1 MSYNSNKIKNV
12 RSLPTS
18 HTFKDVVKHIDR
30 EEFAIPFDNIMD
42 QLFGNIYPELQKEV
56 GVGIYEK
63 QSYPKVDIIEYVDTV
78 EIIAEIPGI
87 SKENVNVEIV
97 DNMLSISGKKHERV
111 SATPDKEC
119 KVIRRE
125 LKQSNFKRS
134 FALGDQI
141 DQEKLTAKFEDGMLK
156 IVLHKIQKDVPKV
169 RKIEVQ

>member
-1 MSYNSNKIKNV
+1 MNNSNKIKNV
-12 RSLPTS
+12 RSLPS
-18 HTFKDVVKHIDR
+18 SPTFKDVVKHIDR
-30 EEFAIPFDNIMD
+30 EEFAMPFDNILD
-42 QLFGNIYPELQKEV
+42 QLFGHIYPELQKEV

-87 SKENVNVEIV
+87 SKENVNVEII
-97 DNMLSISGKKHERV
+97 DNMLSISGKKQERCNT
-111 SATPDKEC
+111 SADKQF

-134 FALGDQI
+134 FALGENI

-156 IVLHKIQKDVPKV
+156 IVLHKTKEDVPKV
-169 RKIEVQ
+169 RKIEIE

>member
-1 MSYNSNKIKNV
+1 MHNINKIKNT

-18 HTFKDVVKHIDR
+18 PTFKDVVKHIDR

-63 QSYPKVDIIEYVDTV
+63 QSYPKVDIMEYDDTV

-97 DNMLSISGKKHERV
+97 DNMLSISGKKQERI
-111 SATPDKEC
+111 SATPDKEY